1 MAIPT
6 RPEGYHSVTPYLVC
20 DGAAQAI
27 EFYARAFGATELF
40 RLPMGDKVGHAEIM
54 IGDSHVMLSDEWPDM
69 NLRGPKS
76 RGGPTA
82 SLMVYVDDVDA
93 MFERAVTAGA
103 TVERDVENQFWGDRT
118 GTRGRSVRSPLDAR
132 DPRRG
137 SAARGNGAPH
147 GRVEQAGGVGRPRW
161 PRAARH
167 RQREQRPRPCRT
179 QPNGSIGVNAPRP
192 VSL

>member
-6 RPEGYHSVTPYLVC
+6 RPEGYHSVTPYLIC
-20 DGAAQAI
+20 DGAASAI
-27 EFYARAFGATELF
+27 EFYARAFGAVELF

-82 SLMVYVDDVDA
+82 SLMVYVDNVDA
-93 MFERAVTAGA
+93 MFERAVAAGA

-118 GTRGRSVRSPLDAR
+118 GTVV
-132 DPRRG
+132 DPYGHRWMLATHVEEVPPEEMERRMAEW
-137 SAARGNGAPH
+137 SKQGA
-147 GRVEQAGGVGRPRW
+147 
-161 PRAARH
+161 
-167 RQREQRPRPCRT
+167 
-179 QPNGSIGVNAPRP
+179 
-192 VSL
+192 